1 MKLVGKQIYILDF
14 EIRNSVTYECQHYVQ
29 VQENNFVVKIMTINW
44 IPFKTIASEFKYYIR
59 VLQNQTLVTD
69 NDVNISFF
77 LNGKDLFFLK

>member
-1 MKLVGKQIYILDF
+1 M
-14 EIRNSVTYECQHYVQ
+14 Q
-29 VQENNFVVKIMTINW
+29 VQENNFVVKIMTIDW

-77 LNGKDLFFLK
+77 FNGKDLFFLK